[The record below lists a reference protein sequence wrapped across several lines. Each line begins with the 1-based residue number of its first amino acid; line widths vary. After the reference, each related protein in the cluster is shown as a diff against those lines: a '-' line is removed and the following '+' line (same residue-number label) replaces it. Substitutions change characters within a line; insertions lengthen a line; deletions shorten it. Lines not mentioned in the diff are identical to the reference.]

1 MYNHKWWRIA
11 EGGRAGSKSSG
22 SSELAV
28 RLMAIVQLDD
38 VKKRLRLDP
47 PRSFTHAQRVH
58 ERASHFFTFS
68 LEQMREREG
77 GE

>member
-11 EGGRAGSKSSG
+11 EGGRAGSK

-47 PRSFTHAQRVH
+47 PRSFAHAQRVH
-58 ERASHFFTFS
+58 ERAIHFFTFP